1 MSQIGTVEN
10 TLPGQPM
17 FDGLIGDRIKLTPA
31 AHAQLKALLQG
42 EDEDEVAGLR
52 VFVSGGGCSGMTYG
66 MTFATEQYAHDAVL
80 TQDGVA
86 LYVDAVALNFL
97 EGVEIDFQEQP
108 TGASFVFKN
117 VFQAVGGGGTCAGC
131 GHAQG

>member
-1 MSQIGTVEN
+1 MSQISTSKN
-10 TLPGQPM
+10 APPAFNLS
-17 FDGLIGDRIKLTPA
+17 IGDRIKLTPA

-42 EDEDEVAGLR
+42 EDEDGVVGLR

-66 MTFATEQYAHDAVL
+66 MTFATERYAHDTTL
-80 TQDGVA
+80 EQDGVA

-97 EGVEIDFQEQP
+97 DGVEIDFQEQP
-108 TGASFVFKN
+108 TGASFVFRN

>member
-1 MSQIGTVEN
+1 MSQISTAKN
-10 TLPGQPM
+10 ALPAFNQ
-17 FDGLIGDRIKLTPA
+17 LIGDRIKLTPA

-42 EDEDEVAGLR
+42 EDEDEVMGLR

-66 MTFATEQYAHDAVL
+66 MTFATERYAHDTMVE
-80 TQDGVA
+80 QDGVT

-108 TGASFVFKN
+108 TGASFVFRN
-117 VFQAVGGGGTCAGC
+117 VFQTVGGGGTCAGC
-131 GHAQG
+131 GHAQA